1 MSTSKPSS
9 IAYRLAFSTL
19 SKKRHSLNQLELLKR
34 PDTTKR
40 NNSGAIEDDDY
51 MLLVLKYYWL
61 SREGGDF
68 YLSELFK
75 LFDSQNMGIMDTE
88 FFKMLGSIIEPFN
101 QNINISSFSLTK
113 EDFIKISKKE
123 NMFAEKK
130 ITKFIGTIDDYCQ
143 YARQLS
149 ISVDYINNTFLER
162 ALLKKNNYVPPILD
176 IFKERLLFL
185 KDPIYCKSR
194 LITRYL
200 PYV

>member
-1 MSTSKPSS
+1 
-9 IAYRLAFSTL
+9 
-19 SKKRHSLNQLELLKR
+19 
-34 PDTTKR
+34 
-40 NNSGAIEDDDY
+40 
-51 MLLVLKYYWL
+51 MLLILKYYWL

-101 QNINISSFSLTK
+101 QNINITSFSLTK

-123 NMFAEKK
+123 NMFSEKK
-130 ITKFIGTIDDYCQ
+130 ITKFVGTIDDYCQ

-149 ISVDYINNTFLER
+149 INGDHITNTFMQR
-162 ALLKKNNYVPPILD
+162 ALLQKNNYVPPLLESL
-176 IFKERLLFL
+176 KERLLFL

-194 LITRYL
+194 LIIRYL